1 MAVRLKSPLEV
12 AACVAAKEVKCIV
25 MFDRE
30 VVHSRRVGK
39 NLKKAHLLT
48 QYSRTHLLAI
58 FQMRATAADAFGL
71 AAAPLA
77 AFSSARIASFLRAFA
92 RASCASPAR
101 LKAISASGAWQ
112 RSGCPRSSLPSTP
125 V

>member
-30 VVHSRRVGK
+30 VVHSRRVATRIK
-39 NLKKAHLLT
+39 TKAHLLT

-58 FQMRATAADAFGL
+58 FQMRATAAGAFGL

-92 RASCASPAR
+92 CLRGHRVPLRHA
-101 LKAISASGAWQ
+101 
-112 RSGCPRSSLPSTP
+112 
-125 V
+125 